1 MRFGRSRIRTSAM
14 DALAGLRS
22 NKKTGPRIGEAL
34 IQGGEDMEEKIRV
47 SLFLDGLRSFDLT
60 PQLSVQFEPDSRLTG
75 LRS

>member
-1 MRFGRSRIRTSAM
+1 MRFGRSRVRTSAM
-14 DALAGLRS
+14 DALADLRS

-60 PQLSVQFEPDSRLTG
+60 LQLSVQFEPDSRLTG